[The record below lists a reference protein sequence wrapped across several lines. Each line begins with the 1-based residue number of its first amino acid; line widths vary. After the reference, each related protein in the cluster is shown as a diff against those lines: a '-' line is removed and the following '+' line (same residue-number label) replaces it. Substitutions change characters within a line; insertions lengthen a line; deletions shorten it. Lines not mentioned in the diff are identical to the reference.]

1 MQWLITYI
9 KVNDYNAQQ
18 YYRTISAAT
27 YTQAYIQFSLC
38 NDSIILDIK
47 KI

>member
-1 MQWLITYI
+1 MQWLITYTS
-9 KVNDYNAQQ
+9 DYNQTQHTEILKA
-18 YYRTISAAT
+18 ST
-27 YTQAYIQFSLC
+27 YTEAYLYFSLC